1 MSNKNSKTLG
11 ATTVYDMAAKINEVE
26 FTCGVVDLSKKKFNA
41 NDVETIAGN
50 TLALI
55 QAERNADNDLR
66 DAIDKGANW
75 RHLIPC
81 GSTVMG
87 VKSPHDKAS
96 SDLINRVIALALL
109 GDENTKWGKHKYNA
123 HLKWILKQSA
133 SQALALNFEVVNG
146 KHVMKPDAD
155 KSLKEIWGNEAT
167 KEEVNAAKR
176 ELSGRVS
183 TYRARLL
190 DKLAKRTEVVERDD
204 GTVIEQIADPDVAK
218 HQAKVRAEKQA
229 EADKAEAER
238 QEAKAKLEKIT
249 LIGDI
254 EIEVKALRDQFH
266 ELTNDHEHHAESISG
281 LGKGKIQPIQEAF
294 DSLMKLLTPAA
305 KSPYFK
311 RQAKK

>member
-1 MSNKNSKTLG
+1 MC
-11 ATTVYDMAAKINEVE
+11 I
-26 FTCGVVDLSKKKFNA
+26 
-41 NDVETIAGN
+41 
-50 TLALI
+50 
-55 QAERNADNDLR
+55 R
-66 DAIDKGANW
+66 D
-75 RHLIPC
+75 
-81 GSTVMG
+81 
-87 VKSPHDKAS
+87 
-96 SDLINRVIALALL
+96 
-109 GDENTKWGKHKYNA
+109 
-123 HLKWILKQSA
+123 
-133 SQALALNFEVVNG
+133 
-146 KHVMKPDAD
+146 
-155 KSLKEIWGNEAT
+155 
-167 KEEVNAAKR
+167 
-176 ELSGRVS
+176 S
-183 TYRARLL
+183 TYRSRLL

-218 HQAKVRAEKQA
+218 HQAKVRAEKQS

-294 DSLMKLLTPAA
+294 DSLMKLLTPAS